1 MGEAPSHSGSAVE
14 CCVRAMLLQHDATA
28 VLWCV
33 AVVGLCHLSNAGTD
47 GKEKTVKAEGLLFY
61 CLHMRFQARISPI
74 LNENCLPRMF

>member
-1 MGEAPSHSGSAVE
+1 MGEAPSHSGSAVK

-33 AVVGLCHLSNAGTD
+33 AVVGLCHLSNTGTD
-47 GKEKTVKAEGLLFY
+47 GKEKTVEAEGLLFY
-61 CLHMRFQARISPI
+61 CLHMRFQAGISHI